1 MIPQDLIARLRSA
14 QKQSDVFM
22 DDLDEAADMIE
33 SLQRQRDDLA
43 ASGQRLA
50 LELECLLMDTRDTAI
65 QSKWWDSAHEA
76 LNQWRDRKYHV

>member
-1 MIPQDLIARLRSA
+1 MIPQDLIARLRAA

-43 ASGQRLA
+43 ASGQRLV